1 MYLNFIKKQHSVINK
16 QLGLYNI
23 SISFRGFNVIFCPH
37 NVVYFDVYNIFQ
49 KRYSFASKKCWGFFS
64 SLYFILFTVKL
75 IDVDVCCDKI
85 FQSMLNE
92 GFPPQKTISIV
103 ICWLREISVCE
114 MLIKDNWW
122 KSCVHLYSCLKPR
135 MMNVISTFQN
145 AISKIGNFVVIFLS
159 NR

>member
-1 MYLNFIKKQHSVINK
+1 MTTI
-16 QLGLYNI
+16 
-23 SISFRGFNVIFCPH
+23 RGFNIIFCLH
-37 NVVYFDVYNIFQ
+37 NVVYFDVYYILH
-49 KRYSFASKKCWGFFS
+49 KRYSFASKKCWVFFS

-75 IDVDVCCDKI
+75 IENKALLLMCVGIKYFNVERRISPK
-85 FQSMLNE
+85 N
-92 GFPPQKTISIV
+92 PISIF

-122 KSCVHLYSCLKPR
+122 KSCVHLYSWLKPR